1 MNFILAL
8 LTGLGVGSGGL
19 YILYLTLIRGVGQSE
34 AQGLNLI
41 FFITASLAAA
51 FVNTVKK
58 RILWTPVLI
67 LFCSGVLG
75 SFLGS
80 LLAHRINEKILS
92 VMFGALLVFVG
103 GAGLINQIKKKDEK

>member
-19 YILYLTLIRGVGQSE
+19 YILYLTLMKGVEQSQ

-51 FVNTVKK
+51 SVNTFKK
-58 RILWTPVLI
+58 RILWGPVLL
-67 LFCSGVLG
+67 LFSSGIVG
-75 SFLGS
+75 SFFGALF
-80 LLAHRINEKILS
+80 AHRINEKLLS
-92 VMFGALLVFVG
+92 VMFGSLLVFA
-103 GAGLINQIKKKDEK
+103 GATALFKAFKK

>member
-19 YILYLTLIRGVGQSE
+19 YILYLTLLRGVGQSE

-51 FVNTVKK
+51 FVNTAKK
-58 RILWTPVLI
+58 RILWTPVLL
-67 LFCSGVLG
+67 LFFSGVLG
-75 SFLGS
+75 SFFGS
-80 LLAHRINEKILS
+80 LLAHRINEKVLS
-92 VMFGALLVFVG
+92 VMFGSMLVFIG
-103 GAGLINQIKKKDEK
+103 GVGLIKKSKKGSSK